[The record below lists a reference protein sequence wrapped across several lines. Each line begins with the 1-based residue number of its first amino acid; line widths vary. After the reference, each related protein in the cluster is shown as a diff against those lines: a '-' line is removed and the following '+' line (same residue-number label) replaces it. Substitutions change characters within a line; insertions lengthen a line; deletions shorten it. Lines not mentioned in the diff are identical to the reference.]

1 MSHTPTADRNMIDVS
16 YRISGRTL
24 PVEHAHALS
33 CAVQQSLPWFAQE
46 HDAGLHLIHVAESGN
61 GWVRPDAAPGELLH
75 LSRRTRLSLRIP
87 AARLTDAQRLSGS
100 TLDIDGHRLAVG
112 EHKVRSLRPARTLFS
127 RFVAASEQDSETK
140 FVAQVTV
147 ELQRMGVQTQTL
159 LCGKTHLIAAPDERL
174 YTRSLLV
181 AGLTPEESIALQDS
195 GLGPGRKFGCGLF
208 IPCKSI
214 EPVDSLD
221 AD

>member
-1 MSHTPTADRNMIDVS
+1 M
-16 YRISGRTL
+16 
-24 PVEHAHALS
+24 
-33 CAVQQSLPWFAQE
+33 
-46 HDAGLHLIHVAESGN
+46 
-61 GWVRPDAAPGELLH
+61 
-75 LSRRTRLSLRIP
+75 
-87 AARLTDAQRLSGS
+87 
-100 TLDIDGHRLAVG
+100 
-112 EHKVRSLRPARTLFS
+112 
-127 RFVAASEQDSETK
+127 
-140 FVAQVTV
+140 AQVTV

-181 AGLTPEESIALQDS
+181 AGLIPEESVALQNS